1 MCVEINVKT
10 FKLNIKFIPSKPK
23 VVSYFENHFYFI
35 IKYTQFMRM
44 NKGVSMCVY
53 VCAQLG

>member
-53 VCAQLG
+53 MCVHN